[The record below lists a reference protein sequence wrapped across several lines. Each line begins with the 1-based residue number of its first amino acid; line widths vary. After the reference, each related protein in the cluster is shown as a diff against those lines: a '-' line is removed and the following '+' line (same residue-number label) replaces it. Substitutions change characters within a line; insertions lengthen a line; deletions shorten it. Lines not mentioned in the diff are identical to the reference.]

1 MNANSNSPRHRMEK
15 QPKPKSNFSNQ
26 HVMFEVKN
34 MHRIIALEDRVN
46 DYKLM
51 QEEEIK
57 RKVAL
62 TTSFGF
68 LNSK

>member
-1 MNANSNSPRHRMEK
+1 MNANSNSPRQGMKK
-15 QPKPKSNFSNQ
+15 QPKTNFSNQ